1 VISKFA
7 KLGSIKHYS
16 RIMIRF
22 ALASGFLGLALLAP
36 NARGQAASTGS
47 AASAATASSAP
58 AASATSATPA
68 NAAPL
73 FTAEAR
79 TAADSDPVLQAMLA
93 EIERSKEHLKM
104 DGVQA
109 PYFIEYRLVDIGG
122 EAASAVFGAL
132 ESDQHSRARIL
143 RVTVRIGDYKQ
154 DSYFRNGIGVADFA
168 PYENDILAL
177 RQQLWNATDRAYK
190 AAGEAYAAK
199 LSLAKQITME
209 HSTNDFAAATP
220 LISVEPVAKVD
231 LDTAKWK
238 KAIADASALYAKYPD
253 VQSVSALLRFASE
266 NIYLVNTE
274 GTVARRGW
282 TQYFVSTYASTQA
295 DDGMRLARSP
305 FVLVSD
311 ADELPAP
318 EKFVTDADATLES
331 LKQLRLAP
339 IVDEEYRG
347 PVLFDADAADDVFAE
362 LVGNNVDGPKPD
374 PGASART
381 TGDFASSYKS
391 RVLPDFITIVDDPT
405 QKSFQ
410 GHSLLGSYSFDEE
423 GVKAAAVTVVANGT
437 LTNYLIGRAPIR
449 DFPSSNGHGRAAPGG
464 PATPN
469 IGNLFLQSTKTMPL
483 ADLKKKLI
491 AMCQD
496 EGKPYG
502 YYVQTLGDELSPRL
516 LYRVWV
522 KDGKEELVRGA
533 VFNEL
538 DTRELRNDLIL
549 TGDAPLVRNR
559 EGNVPTTV
567 IAPAMLFDELEVKR
581 ADATKDTLPD
591 YPPPPIAGAR

>member
-1 VISKFA
+1 
-7 KLGSIKHYS
+7 
-16 RIMIRF
+16 
-22 ALASGFLGLALLAP
+22 
-36 NARGQAASTGS
+36 
-47 AASAATASSAP
+47 
-58 AASATSATPA
+58 
-68 NAAPL
+68 
-73 FTAEAR
+73 
-79 TAADSDPVLQAMLA
+79 MLA

-209 HSTNDFAAATP
+209 HSANDFAAATP
-220 LISVEPVAKVD
+220 LVSIEPVAKVD

-295 DDGMRLARSP
+295 EDGMRLARSP

-437 LTNYLIGRAPIR
+437 LTNYLIGRSPIR

>member
-1 VISKFA
+1 M
-7 KLGSIKHYS
+7 SIGLATLRPARNQS
-16 RIMIRF
+16 RLAIRV
-22 ALASGFLGLALLAP
+22 ALTTLFLGAVLMAP
-36 NARGQAASTGS
+36 NARGQAASTSS
-47 AASAATASSAP
+47 AAP
-58 AASATSATPA
+58 AAAASSTPTEAPA
-68 NAAPL
+68 NAAPI
-73 FTAEAR
+73 FSSEAR

-93 EIERSKEHLKM
+93 EIERSKTQLKM

-109 PYFIEYRLVDIGG
+109 PYYIEYRVIDIGG

-132 ESDQHSRARIL
+132 ESDQHSRARVL

-154 DSYFRNGIGVADFA
+154 DSYFRGGLGIADFG
-168 PYENDILAL
+168 PFENDVLAL

-199 LSLAKQITME
+199 QSLSKQISME
-209 HSTNDFAAATP
+209 HSADDFAAAPP
-220 LISVEPVAKVD
+220 LVSIEPPAKVD
-231 LDTAKWK
+231 LDTEKWK

-253 VQSVSALLRFASE
+253 VQSVSSLLRFASE
-266 NIYLVNTE
+266 NEYYVNTE
-274 GTVARRGW
+274 GSVARRGW
-282 TQYFVSTYASTQA
+282 TQYFLSTFASTQA
-295 DDGMRLARSP
+295 EDGMRLARSP
-305 FVLVSD
+305 FVMVED
-311 ADELPAP
+311 AGELPTP
-318 EKFVTDADATLES
+318 EKFVADAQEVLES
-331 LKQLRLAP
+331 LKDLRLAP

-362 LVGNNVDGPKPD
+362 LVGNNVDGPKPE

-391 RVLPDFITIVDDPT
+391 RVLPDFITVIDDPT

-410 GHSLLGSYSFDEE
+410 GHSLVGSYTFDDE
-423 GVKAAAVTVVANGT
+423 GVKAVPVTVVDKGT
-437 LTNYLIGRAPIR
+437 LTNYLIGRSPIR
-449 DFPSSNGHGRAAPGG
+449 DFPVSNGHGRAAPGG
-464 PATPN
+464 PAIPN
-469 IGNLFLQSTKTMPL
+469 IGVLFLQSTKTMPL

-502 YYVQTLGDELSPRL
+502 YYVETLGEELSPRL

-549 TGDAPLVRNR
+549 TGDSPLVRNR

-567 IAPAMLFDELEVKR
+567 IAPALLLDELEVRR
-581 ADATKDTLPD
+581 ADTPKDKLPD
-591 YPPPPIAGAR
+591 YPAPPIPGAH

>member
-1 VISKFA
+1 VISKLA
-7 KLGSIKHYS
+7 TLGFIESCARAS
-16 RIMIRF
+16 VRF
-22 ALASGFLGLALLAP
+22 LIVATFFGLPLLVP
-36 NARGQAASTGS
+36 NARGQATSTGS
-47 AASAATASSAP
+47 AASATSAP
-58 AASATSATPA
+58 AASAAST

-73 FTAEAR
+73 FSAEAR

-109 PYFIEYRLVDIGG
+109 PYFIEYRVVDIGG
-122 EAASAVFGAL
+122 DAASAIFGAL

-154 DSYFRNGIGVADFA
+154 DSYFRNGVGVADFA
-168 PYENDILAL
+168 SYENDILAL
-177 RQQLWNATDRAYK
+177 RQQLWSATDRAYK

-220 LISVEPVAKVD
+220 LVAIEPPAKVD
-231 LDTAKWK
+231 VDTSKWK
-238 KAIADASALYAKYPD
+238 KAIADASGLYAKYPD
-253 VQSVSALLRFASE
+253 VQSVSALMRFASE
-266 NIYLVNTE
+266 NVYIVNTE

-282 TQYFVSTYASTQA
+282 TQYFLSTYASTQA

-305 FVLVSD
+305 FVMVSD
-311 ADELPAP
+311 ANELPAP
-318 EKFVTDADATLES
+318 EKFVADADASLES
-331 LKQLRLAP
+331 LTQLRLAP

-362 LVGNNVDGPKPD
+362 LVGNNVDGPKPE

-410 GHSLLGSYSFDEE
+410 SHSLLGSYAFDDE
-423 GVKAAAVTVVANGT
+423 GVKAAAVTVVENGT

-449 DFPSSNGHGRAAPGG
+449 DFPASNGHGRAAPGG
-464 PATPN
+464 SAAPN

-491 AMCQD
+491 AMCQE

-502 YYVQTLGDELSPRL
+502 YYVQTLGEELSPRL

-549 TGDAPLVRNR
+549 TGDNPLVRNR
-559 EGNVPTTV
+559 EGNIPTTV
-567 IAPAMLFDELEVKR
+567 IAPALLFDELEVKR
-581 ADATKDTLPD
+581 ADTTKDTLPD
-591 YPPPPIAGAR
+591 YPAPPIAGGSK

>member
-1 VISKFA
+1 VISEFA
-7 KLGSIKHYS
+7 KIGFIKTYS
-16 RIMIRF
+16 RIIIRF
-22 ALASGFLGLALLAP
+22 ALVSGFFGAALFAP

-47 AASAATASSAP
+47 AASAAPASSAP
-58 AASATSATPA
+58 AASAASAAPA

-132 ESDQHSRARIL
+132 ESDQHSRARIF

-190 AAGEAYAAK
+190 AAGESYAAK

-209 HSTNDFAAATP
+209 HTTNDFAAATP
-220 LISVEPVAKVD
+220 LVSIEPVAKVD

-238 KAIADASALYAKYPD
+238 NAIADASALYAKYPD

-266 NIYLVNTE
+266 NIYIVNTE

-282 TQYFVSTYASTQA
+282 TQYFISTYASTQA

-305 FVLVSD
+305 FVMVSD
-311 ADELPAP
+311 VNELPSP
-318 EKFVTDADATLES
+318 EKFVADANASLES

-347 PVLFDADAADDVFAE
+347 PVLFDADAADDVFAD
-362 LVGNNVDGPKPD
+362 LVGNNVDGPKPE

-391 RVLPDFITIVDDPT
+391 RVLPDFVTIVDDPT

-410 GHSLLGSYSFDEE
+410 GHSLLGSYAFDDE

-449 DFPSSNGHGRAAPGG
+449 DFPASNGHGRAAPGG

-591 YPPPPIAGAR
+591 YPPPPIK

>member
-47 AASAATASSAP
+47 AASAAPASSAP

-190 AAGEAYAAK
+190 AAGESYAAK

-220 LISVEPVAKVD
+220 LVSIEPVAKVD

-437 LTNYLIGRAPIR
+437 LTNYLIGRSPIR

-591 YPPPPIAGAR
+591 YPPPPIDGAR

>member
-1 VISKFA
+1 MSA
-7 KLGSIKHYS
+7 KLLTHGCIANPS
-16 RIMIRF
+16 RLVFQIAMTIVF
-22 ALASGFLGLALLAP
+22 FGAPLLAL
-36 NARGQAASTGS
+36 NARGQATSTGA
-47 AASAATASSAP
+47 AASPASAP
-58 AASATSATPA
+58 AASAAPADSPAAA

-73 FTAEAR
+73 FSAEAR
-79 TAADSDPVLQAMLA
+79 AAAETDPVLQAMLA
-93 EIERSKEHLKM
+93 EIERSKTQLKM
-104 DGVQA
+104 EGVQA
-109 PYFIEYRLVDIGG
+109 PYYIEYRVIDIAGD
-122 EAASAVFGAL
+122 AASSVFGAI
-132 ESDQHSRARIL
+132 ESSAKSRARIF
-143 RVTVRIGDYKQ
+143 RVTVRIGNYKQ
-154 DSYFRNGIGVADFA
+154 DSYFRGGLGVADFA

-190 AAGEAYAAK
+190 GAAESYAAK
-199 LSLAKQITME
+199 QSLSKQISME
-209 HSTNDFAAATP
+209 HSPDDFVAAPPFAS
-220 LISVEPVAKVD
+220 LEPAAKLDV
-231 LDTAKWK
+231 DTAKWK

-253 VQSVSALLRFASE
+253 VQSVASQLRFAAE
-266 NIYLVNTE
+266 NAYYVNTE

-282 TQYFVSTYASTQA
+282 TQYFLTTYASTQA
-295 DDGMRLARSP
+295 EDGMRLARSP
-305 FVLVSD
+305 FVMVSD
-311 ADELPAP
+311 ASELPTP
-318 EKFVTDADATLES
+318 EKFIADADAALQS
-331 LKQLRLAP
+331 LKDLRLAP

-362 LVGNNVDGPKPD
+362 LVGNNVDGAKPE
-374 PGASART
+374 PGTSART

-410 GHSLLGSYSFDEE
+410 GHSLVGSYAFDDE
-423 GVKAAAVTVVANGT
+423 GVKSAPVTVVEKGT
-437 LTNYLIGRAPIR
+437 LTNYLLGRAPIR

-464 PATPN
+464 PALPN

-502 YYVQTLGDELSPRL
+502 YFVETLGEELSPRL
-516 LYRVWV
+516 LYRLWV

-538 DTRELRNDLIL
+538 DTRELRNNLIL

-559 EGNVPTTV
+559 EGNVSTTV
-567 IAPAMLFDELEVKR
+567 IAPALLFDELEVKR
-581 ADATKDTLPD
+581 ADTPKDKLPE
-591 YPPPPIAGAR
+591 YPAPPITAH